1 MLRGSTIQVRVTARE
16 EDTFIV
22 VGFIQR
28 FTRLPCSKIKS
39 ENENFKD
46 RKKTK
51 ITGINKSR
59 FLDRNFVI

>member
-1 MLRGSTIQVRVTARE
+1 MLRGSTIQVHVTARE
-16 EDTFIV
+16 EDAFIV

-28 FTRLPCSKIKS
+28 FTWLLCSKIKS

-46 RKKTK
+46 RKRTK

-59 FLDRNFVI
+59 FLDTL